1 MSEFR
6 DQMAEDIENVFLNA
20 AEFAEEIEYH
30 RIVDGEDVDGFPV
43 DLLVVC
49 EDVQVDR
56 ELYPDQ
62 VLSDTRSM
70 VANIPTAL
78 VSPVISTDYIERD
91 GEDWTVVE
99 ILGESEGMAR
109 IRTEALG
116 LVRRGGR
123 EIER

>member
-30 RIVDGEDVDGFPV
+30 RIVGGEDVDGFPV

-78 VSPVISTDYIERD
+78 VSPAISTDYIERD

>member
-78 VSPVISTDYIERD
+78 VSPAISTDYIERD

>member
-6 DQMAEDIENVFLNA
+6 EQMAEDIENVFLNA

-30 RIVDGEDVDGFPV
+30 RIVDGEEAEGFPL

-78 VSPVISTDYIERD
+78 VSPAISTDYIERD

>member
-78 VSPVISTDYIERD
+78 VSPAISTDYIERD

-109 IRTEALG
+109 IRTEAMG